1 MVDIKVYLLQTFC
14 SYTHTSNCS
23 HKHLSMGVVRTDE
36 SRRAEIEEFRR
47 MLLSCSGVVFKVSTE
62 VDDNRRRTIAG
73 NRKEYV
79 VDQKLVCVTSGVSFL
94 GIAIVKQLLLRGYS
108 VRIIVDNEEDIER
121 LREIEVSE
129 QVEGTSSITSNN
141 RIGAVVAKFNE
152 RRSLMEAFDGCCAV
166 FHTTAFIDPSGFSGY
181 SKSMAEIEAKAAENV
196 AEACAATTSVRN
208 YVLTSSLLTCIWRDT
223 SNSSLPPVID
233 HNSWSDESFCIRKKL
248 WYALGK
254 LKAERVSWRIAEEK
268 GFKLTTICS
277 GLITGP
283 RYFCA
288 NPSST
293 IAYLKGGQDMYEH
306 GLLAT
311 VDVNKLA
318 EAHVK
323 VLEEM
328 KETGGGRYVCFDK
341 LVRSTDDVQRLEQE
355 TGVHINTI
363 MSPDVVFRFELSNRK
378 LDRLMSQVRRCTSV
392 C

>member
-1 MVDIKVYLLQTFC
+1 
-14 SYTHTSNCS
+14 
-23 HKHLSMGVVRTDE
+23 MGVVRTDE

-62 VDDNRRRTIAG
+62 DDGNRRRETASKG
-73 NRKEYV
+73 KEYTV
-79 VDQKLVCVTSGVSFL
+79 NQKLVCVTSGVSFL
-94 GIAIVKQLLLRGYS
+94 GIAIVRQLLLRGYA

-129 QVEGTSSITSNN
+129 MEESSSITSNN
-141 RIGAVVAKFNE
+141 RIGVVVAKFNE
-152 RRSLMEAFDGCCAV
+152 RRSLMEAFDGCSAV

-196 AEACAATTSVRN
+196 AEACAATPSVRN
-208 YVLTSSLLTCIWRDT
+208 YVLTSSLLACIWRDT
-223 SNSSLPPVID
+223 SNSSLSPIVD
-233 HNSWSDESFCIRKKL
+233 HNSWSDESFCTNKKL

-254 LKAERVSWRIAEEK
+254 LKAERASWRIAEEK
-268 GFKLTTICS
+268 GLKLTTLCS

-323 VLEEM
+323 VHEEM
-328 KETGGGRYVCFDK
+328 NETGGGRYVCFDK
-341 LVRSTDDVQRLEQE
+341 VVHSPEEVQRVEQE
-355 TGVHINTI
+355 TGLHINT
-363 MSPDVVFRFELSNRK
+363 MSDDAVFRFELSKRK
-378 LDRLMSQVRRCTSV
+378 LDRLMSQVHRCMNVS
-392 C
+392 

>member
-1 MVDIKVYLLQTFC
+1 
-14 SYTHTSNCS
+14 
-23 HKHLSMGVVRTDE
+23 MGVVRTDE

-47 MLLSCSGVVFKVSTE
+47 MLLSCSGVGLKVSTKE
-62 VDDNRRRTIAG
+62 EGNRRRVTAG
-73 NRKEYV
+73 NIRECA

-94 GIAIVKQLLLRGYS
+94 GIAIVKQLLVRGYD
-108 VRIIVDNEEDIER
+108 VRIIVDNEEDIDR
-121 LREIEVSE
+121 LREIESSE
-129 QVEGTSSITSNN
+129 EFEGSSSITRNN
-141 RIGAVVAKFNE
+141 RIGVVVAKFNE
-152 RRSLMEAFDGCCAV
+152 RQSLIEAFDGCCAV

-181 SKSMAEIEAKAAENV
+181 SKFMAEIEAKAAENV
-196 AEACAATTSVRN
+196 AEACAATPSVRN

-223 SNSSLPPVID
+223 SNSSLSPVVD
-233 HNSWSDESFCIRKKL
+233 HNSWSDESFCSSKKL

-254 LKAERVSWRIAEEK
+254 LKAERASWRIAKEK
-268 GFKLTTICS
+268 GLKLTTICS

-293 IAYLKGGQDMYEH
+293 IAYLKGGQDMYEQ

-323 VLEEM
+323 VHEEM
-328 KETGGGRYVCFDK
+328 NKTGGGRYVCFDK
-341 LVRSTDDVQRLEQE
+341 VVRSPDEVQRLEQE
-355 TGVHINTI
+355 TGLHINT
-363 MSPDVVFRFELSNRK
+363 SDDGVFRFELSNRK
-378 LDRLMSQVRRCTSV
+378 LDRLMSQVHRCTSV